1 MDLHGQTEKRQ
12 VDAVRRPSR
21 REHLGVLP
29 LSSPPQR
36 AYPRI
41 IFTLKQECSP
51 SAPVTSDYIG
61 DIFLGC
67 YVQKVCPPPAPT
79 PAALIFQ

>member
-1 MDLHGQTEKRQ
+1 MDLHGRTEKRR

-41 IFTLKQECSP
+41 IFTLKQECLP

-67 YVQKVCPPPAPT
+67 YVQKAPPAPT